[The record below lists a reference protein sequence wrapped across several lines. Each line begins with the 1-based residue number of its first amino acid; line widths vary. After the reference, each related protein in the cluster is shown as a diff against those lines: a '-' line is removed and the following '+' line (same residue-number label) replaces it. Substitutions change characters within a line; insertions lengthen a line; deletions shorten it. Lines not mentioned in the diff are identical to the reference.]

1 MARNRKRRRDKGPMV
16 PRLTPVALRQFWDS
30 LPEEAVP
37 LHLWGE
43 EIGTPEELIVVH
55 SREPR
60 KVERGVAAMN
70 RAAVTDL
77 KKRGR
82 DIDAELK
89 VKERE
94 AREMHAARAFME
106 RLEGLGVRDLDENA
120 VEALR
125 DLPQSSLDALY
136 TLARLQR
143 RRDARGA
150 DAFGLDEVGGA
161 LGMSRA
167 EVGRLLDFAEGAGL
181 ATVDRAAETL
191 RISIAARSEEPSFDL
206 GEPDP
211 ANLGLENQGVCTLP
225 TTTLRHLARIARAE
239 GLPKALAEDEVAQFA
254 TLARHIVAGTEVLAT
269 EGGRHYIRAHL
280 ICAARKRMVD
290 SPDSGEYAGAPLAE
304 AVKDLLRPDLP
315 PGLEEIRQ
323 DWLAAGWVRREEDGT
338 WHWNR
343 AAKEIEAS
351 LDEWELREMGEP
363 VQIEADFPLR
373 QLGLLIEAG
382 QWKPLPDD
390 GGQMPIHAGAR
401 SFESIWRRQS
411 RLAEAVRVTGEAVTR
426 SGTERVGTFT
436 QLMRP
441 QIAWSA
447 RGMMAPAF
455 LGEMRVCRTVAVD
468 LDVAEGLPDWASL
481 DEAWAYAQD
490 AELPFPVTYFD
501 FTTPGG
507 YRPKV
512 ILGSASGGEQTLTL
526 RAALCT
532 KEGGYLRI
540 APFAWFADA
549 DHQPEELRSRTDYDV
564 PGAVHFGLSPRLGDA
579 EELEDVT
586 HLRVSS
592 EEGLTAPS
600 QMVLTRPLVGQP
612 GWIDLY
618 SDLTADDDASAE
630 GLGNDTLTA
639 AEAMI
644 TATAACRVLSVIYAL
659 DSTVNIELAD
669 AEPNRPERRAVERA
683 RRRGED
689 ALISKTVRIHPTRQV
704 EARRGAG
711 SKREYSHAHWRRG
724 HFAHYPLGTRMADR
738 LAERDA
744 IKLVDHPVKGLC
756 RKIYRPPTIVGAT
769 GADGEEREPVAK
781 SYVWGSPAERRAA
794 VAARKDPLL
803 EPETLLA
810 SVRDQ
815 GRAGVPALAE
825 DLGVSKQAVRKVGD
839 DLAEEGRLSVA
850 PGVRGRHGRP
860 REYVY
865 VDPAGTGAAKASSLD
880 APADQQAGYDNAEGE
895 ETR

>member
-1 MARNRKRRRDKGPMV
+1 MPSTR
-16 PRLTPVALRQFWDS
+16 
-30 LPEEAVP
+30 
-37 LHLWGE
+37 
-43 EIGTPEELIVVH
+43 
-55 SREPR
+55 SR
-60 KVERGVAAMN
+60 V
-70 RAAVTDL
+70 
-77 KKRGR
+77 
-82 DIDAELK
+82 
-89 VKERE
+89 
-94 AREMHAARAFME
+94 
-106 RLEGLGVRDLDENA
+106 
-120 VEALR
+120 
-125 DLPQSSLDALY
+125 SSG
-136 TLARLQR
+136 

-161 LGMSRA
+161 LGMNRA

-181 ATVDRAAETL
+181 ASVDRAAETL
-191 RISIAARSEEPSFDL
+191 RISITARAEEPSFDL

-211 ANLGLENQGVCTLP
+211 ANLGLENQGVCTMP
-225 TTTLRHLARIARAE
+225 TTTIRHFSRIAREE
-239 GLPKALAEDEVAQFA
+239 GLPKALTEDEVAQFA
-254 TLARHIVAGTEVLAT
+254 VLARHIVAGTEVLAT
-269 EGGRHYIRAHL
+269 DDGRHFIRAHL
-280 ICAARKRMVD
+280 ICAARARLVD
-290 SPDSGEYAGAPLAE
+290 APDSGEYAGAPLAE
-304 AVKDLLRPDLP
+304 AVKDLLRPELP
-315 PGLEEIRQ
+315 PGLEEIRE
-323 DWLAAGWVRREEDGT
+323 DWLAAGWLRQEDDGS

-343 AAKEIEAS
+343 TAEEIEAS
-351 LDEWELREMGEP
+351 LNEWELRQMGEP
-363 VQIEADFPLR
+363 VQLDADFPLR

-390 GGQMPIHAGAR
+390 GGQMPVHAGAR
-401 SFESIWRRQS
+401 SFEAIWRRQT
-411 RLAEAVRVTGEAVTR
+411 RLAEAVRATGEAVNR
-426 SGTERVGTFT
+426 HGAERVGTFHE
-436 QLMRP
+436 LMRP

-481 DEAWAYAQD
+481 EEAWAYAQD
-490 AELPFPVTYFD
+490 SELPFPVTYFD

-512 ILGSASGGEQTLTL
+512 ILRSRSGAEQTLTL

-549 DHQPEELRSRTDYDV
+549 DHRPEDLRARTDYDV
-564 PGAVHFGLSPRLGDA
+564 PGAVHFGLAPRLGDA
-579 EELEDVT
+579 EALEDVI

-600 QMVLTRPLVGQP
+600 QMVLTGPLVGQP

-618 SDLTADDDASAE
+618 SDLTADDGDARGE

-639 AEAMI
+639 AEAMV

-669 AEPNRPERRAVERA
+669 AEPSRPERRAVERA
-683 RRRGED
+683 LRRGED
-689 ALISKTVRIHPTRQV
+689 ALISKTVRIHPTRQS
-704 EARRGAG
+704 EARRGDG

-744 IKLVDHPVKGLC
+744 TKLVDHPVKGLC
-756 RKIYRPPTIVGAT
+756 RKVYRPPTIVGAT

-794 VAARKDPLL
+794 AAAARADAALDP
-803 EPETLLA
+803 ESLLA
-810 SVRDQ
+810 VVRDR
-815 GRAGVPALAE
+815 GRAGVPGLAE
-825 DLGVSKQAVRKVGD
+825 DLGVSKLEVRKVGD
-839 DLAEEGRLSVA
+839 RLVGEGRLEVV
-850 PGVRGRHGRP
+850 PGVRGRGGRP

-865 VDPAGTGAAKASSLD
+865 VEPAADPPMGH
-880 APADQQAGYDNAEGE
+880 DNAGGE
-895 ETR
+895 EIR